1 MQTQA
6 VLVKQ
11 LSEQL
16 RRKQWRVSTAESCTG
31 GLIAA
36 AITELAGSSDVFECG
51 FVTYSNK
58 AKQKQLGVPASLLIE
73 HGAVSEPVALAMA
86 KGAAVSAAADVS
98 VAVTGIAGPGG
109 GSEAKPVGTVW
120 IAWYCQGRISA
131 QRFIF
136 SGERHQVRQA
146 TVVQALRGLLA
157 QIDETED

>member
-6 VLVKQ
+6 ALVKQ

-16 RRKQWRVSTAESCTG
+16 RRKQWCVSTAESCTG

-51 FVTYSNK
+51 FVTYSNM
-58 AKQKQLGVPASLLIE
+58 AKQKQLGVSADLLAT

-86 KGAAVSAAADVS
+86 KGAAVNAAADTA

-109 GSEAKPVGTVW
+109 GSKAKPVGTVW
-120 IAWYCQGRISA
+120 IAWYCLGHLSA
-131 QRFIF
+131 QRFVF
-136 SGERHQVRQA
+136 AGDRYQVRQS
-146 TVVQALRGLLA
+146 TVVQALQGLLKQMNA
-157 QIDETED
+157 VDT

>member
-120 IAWYCQGRISA
+120 IAWYCRGRTSA

-136 SGERHQVRQA
+136 AGERHQVRQA

-157 QIDETED
+157 QIDETKD